1 MIVKD
6 SNGNQLQDGD
16 TVVLTKSLQVKGSSI
31 NLKKGQVIKR
41 IRLTEDEEEIDCR
54 INNVSIVLKTCFV
67 KKG

>member
-54 INNVSIVLKTCFV
+54 VNNVSIVLKTCFV